1 MGEFIRVHQQS
12 PGDDA
17 VENDQQEHG
26 SEEEDDVTTDDV
38 GDGPLAV
45 DGNNTVGAFTAVH
58 VWEVTILDDPQKRSG
73 RLIYI
78 NIHKGRLFSKVIPH
92 YCMRPQPQM

>member
-17 VENDQQEHG
+17 VEDDQQEHG
-26 SEEEDDVTTDDV
+26 GEEEDDVTTDDV

-45 DGNNTVGAFTAVH
+45 DGNNAIGTSTAVH
-58 VWEVTILDDPQKRSG
+58 VREVTILDDPQKRSG
-73 RLIYI
+73 RLVYI
-78 NIHKGRLFSKVIPH
+78 NIHKGRLFLKVLS
-92 YCMRPQPQM
+92 Q